1 MNQELTSQ
9 AEVCLSAL
17 SEKFASRGLVQSV
30 LQGAKEQIASEEK
43 TRELAPRAY
52 RMSLLPEA
60 AVRGTY
66 RRGKDVMT
74 GEDLLRYV
82 EEGRRMDRA
91 GKDFSDFPSVY
102 ETAEATV
109 LEPAQKQLT
118 ALSGLKNAPVRLR
131 ELPGRTAAVVRQK
144 FPLWFNPQRADTSS
158 ERRKFPLSAFA
169 AIAAIAVSMMLI
181 VSSALMV
188 TRAETQI
195 SRLNSEIADLN
206 DQVSDL
212 RSDLE
217 SNVDLMAIRQI
228 AIEEY
233 GMVEQ
238 DYLKMDYISLDS
250 SEAVEI
256 FEDQQN
262 KNVGLSA
269 ILSAIGLKK

>member
-1 MNQELTSQ
+1 MNQQLTNKP
-9 AEVCLSAL
+9 EVCLAAL

-52 RMSLLPEA
+52 RMSLLSEA

-66 RRGKDVMT
+66 RRGKDIMT

-82 EEGRRMDRA
+82 EEGRRMDRM

-102 ETAEATV
+102 QTAEATA
-109 LEPAQKQLT
+109 LEPAQKQST
-118 ALSGLKNAPVRLR
+118 ALSSLKHAPASLR
-131 ELPGRTAAVVRQK
+131 ELPGRTAAVIKKK

-181 VSSALMV
+181 VASALMV
-188 TRAETQI
+188 TDAETQI

-206 DQVSDL
+206 GEISDL

-228 AIEEY
+228 AMEEY

-238 DYLKMDYISLDS
+238 DYVKMDYISLNS

-262 KNVGLSA
+262 KDVGLSA

>member
-1 MNQELTSQ
+1 MTQQLTSP

-17 SEKFASRGLVQSV
+17 SARFASRGLVQSV

-52 RMSLLPEA
+52 RMSLLSDA

-66 RRGKDVMT
+66 RRGKDVMN

-91 GKDFSDFPSVY
+91 GKDFSDYPSIY
-102 ETAEATV
+102 ETAEATA
-109 LEPAQKQLT
+109 LEPAQKRTT
-118 ALSGLKNAPVRLR
+118 ALSSVKNAPVRLR
-131 ELPGRTAAVVRQK
+131 ELPGRTAAVVRER
-144 FPLWFNPQRADTSS
+144 FPVWFNPHRADTSA
-158 ERRKFPLSAFA
+158 EQRKFPLSAFA

-181 VSSALMV
+181 VASALMV
-188 TRAETQI
+188 TQAETEI
-195 SRLNSEIADLN
+195 SRLNSEISDLN

-212 RSDLE
+212 RSDVE
-217 SNVDLMAIRQI
+217 STVDLMAIRQI
-228 AIEEY
+228 AIEQY

-256 FEDQQN
+256 FEDQKD

-269 ILSAIGLKK
+269 LLSAIGLKK